1 MTESMNMILGLIS
14 GLALFLFGM
23 NVMGDALE
31 KKAGNRLKTILAKLT
46 SSKFKG
52 FLLGLGIT
60 AIIQSSSATTVMVVG
75 FVNSGVMALG
85 QAVGVIMGANLGTS
99 VTSWLLS
106 LTSIESS
113 NFFISLFKPATFTPV
128 LAIVGIV
135 FYMFLKD
142 AKKKDIGLIMIGFSV
157 LMFGMEMMSDAVA
170 PLKSN
175 EQFTNLLTVFDQPI
189 LGVIAGTVLT
199 AIVQSSSASV
209 GILQAL
215 TVTGAITNGAA
226 IPIIMGQNIGTCVSA
241 LISSMG
247 ANKNAKRAAF
257 IHLYFNVIAAV
268 VLLALFYVVKALI
281 PIDAL
286 SHSASALSIAV
297 LHTSFKILALIMLM
311 PLSDWLTKLA
321 CLTVKDGKQDEKDE
335 LLDERLLVTPAIA
348 IQRSKDVAKEMAS
361 EAYATLLD
369 SFDMIKSGFSKSV
382 AQKVYDG
389 ETSGDIYEDK
399 LGTYLVKI
407 SSCNLADADSHEVSK
422 LLHIIGDFERISDH
436 AVNIVESIEEMHDKE
451 LNFSENAQKELGV
464 LCEAVKEIVSLTNN
478 AFVNDDLQN
487 AALVEPLEQVVDNIK
502 SKIKSKHIKRLQN
515 SECTIELGFV
525 LSDLLNNLERISDH
539 CSNIAG
545 CMIEIAHNGLG
556 MHEYLSKIKK
566 DDDSFKQHYSEFS
579 ERFLAQIQE

>member
-1 MTESMNMILGLIS
+1 MTENVKMVLGLIG

-31 KKAGNRLKTILAKLT
+31 KKAGNRLRMILAKLT
-46 SSKFKG
+46 SNKFKG

-106 LTSIESS
+106 LTSIES
-113 NFFISLFKPATFTPV
+113 NNLFISLFKPATFTPV
-128 LAIVGIV
+128 LALVGII

-142 AKKKDIGLIMIGFSV
+142 AKKKDVGLIMIGFSV

-170 PLKSN
+170 PLKTN

-199 AIVQSSSASV
+199 AVVQSSSASV

-215 TVTGAITNGAA
+215 TVTGAISNGAA

-241 LISSMG
+241 MISSMG

-268 VLLALFYVVKALI
+268 VLLVLFYVVKIFLPLDILAT
-281 PIDAL
+281 
-286 SHSASALSIAV
+286 SASSLSIAV
-297 LHTSFKILALIMLM
+297 LHTLFKILALMMLM

-321 CLTVKDGKQDEKDE
+321 CITVKDTKQNEKEE
-335 LLDERLLVTPAIA
+335 LLDERLLITPPVA
-348 IQRSKDVAKEMAS
+348 IQRSKDVAKEMALS
-361 EAYATLLD
+361 ACTTMLD
-369 SFDMIKSGFSKSV
+369 AFDVIKDGYTQAAAK
-382 AQKVYDG
+382 KVYDG
-389 ETSGDIYEDK
+389 ETEGDVYEDK

-407 SSCNLADADSHEVSK
+407 SSCSLTDFDSHEVSK

-436 AVNIVESIEEMHDKE
+436 AVNIVESVEEMHDKE
-451 LNFSENAQKELGV
+451 LKFSEKANKELGV
-464 LCEAVKEIVSLTNN
+464 LCDAVKEIVFLTNT
-478 AFVNDDLQN
+478 AFVNDDLQS
-487 AALVEPLEQVVDNIK
+487 AALVEPLEQVVDAIK

-545 CMIEIAHNGLG
+545 CMIEIAHNSLG
-556 MHEYLSKIKK
+556 MHEYFSKIKK
-566 DDDSFKQHYSEFS
+566 DDETFKQKYNEYAD
-579 ERFLAQIQE
+579 RFLVKIEE